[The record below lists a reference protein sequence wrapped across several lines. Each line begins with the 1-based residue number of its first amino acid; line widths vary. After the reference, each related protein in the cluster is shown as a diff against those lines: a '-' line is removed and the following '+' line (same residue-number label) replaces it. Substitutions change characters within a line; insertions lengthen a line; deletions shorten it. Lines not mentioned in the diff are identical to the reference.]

1 MKEMLIIDGHALIFR
16 AHYAM
21 FKNPLI
27 NMKGMTT
34 SAIFGFT
41 GYILRLMN
49 KYPEALV
56 VMTLDSKGPSFRKD
70 MFDEYKANR
79 KPMPDELRLQM
90 PYVDTLLDAMGIPV
104 FKKVGLEADDII
116 ADLARYGDSNGY
128 EVKIISKDKDLM
140 QLVTENVHQLT
151 PETGGKFEEY
161 DIAKV
166 ESKMGVAPNRVAD
179 LLAMM
184 GDTADNVP
192 GIPGVGPKTALKI
205 LQSAGSVEALIENPD
220 RAGTP
225 KLAAK
230 VRENLEL
237 LKISLDLVVLS
248 NPTDVIINEETLLQT
263 DPDMDKIKPL
273 FEELEINSY
282 LKNTVFSGGVSV
294 PEEPK
299 PVVQR
304 FPVETITE
312 ENDLVQLIAE
322 IEKVGY
328 CSVDTETTSLVKVE
342 AEIVGVSL
350 AIDCKKGYYIPLGHT
365 EGGNFPFERGLEL
378 LKPVLESDR
387 IGKIGQNL
395 KYDYQIFK
403 NYNINLNTIVFD
415 SMVAAY
421 TVDPSARSYGMDDL
435 ALRLLNYE
443 TVHIEELI
451 GKGKKQISFADV
463 PVDKASEYAG
473 EDAIVP
479 LLLKEKLEPELI
491 SQRMD
496 GLFSTVEMPLVTVLA
511 EMEYAGVAIDVE
523 HLKNL
528 SVDYT
533 KIVNTAKEEVFTLAG
548 EEFNLNSPKQLGAIL
563 FEKLGL
569 PAGKKTKTGYSTN
582 VDVLTKLAGEYEIVR
597 KIMVYREKQKLL
609 STYID
614 SLPTKISSKTDR
626 LHASFNQTVAATG
639 RLSSSEPN
647 LQNIPVRTEDGRKIR
662 EAFIAKEGCSIIA
675 ADYSQIELRLLA
687 HFSEDEH
694 MIDAFKNGD
703 DIHRQTAS
711 KIYGIPSAGVTD
723 EMRRASKTIN
733 FGLMYGMG
741 PFKLAGELGVSM
753 GEAKQFITSY
763 FEQFPTI
770 KEFMESSKDSAR
782 KNGYTETLM
791 GRKRYLPELEATNRM
806 VRENAERIAVNTPV
820 QGTAA
825 DIVKVAMNAMARKIV
840 EEKLP
845 LTMLVQVHD
854 ELLFE
859 VEDESAEA
867 MMVIVK
873 EVMEQAYPLRVPL
886 KVDAQIASNWS
897 EAH

>member
-21 FKNPLI
+21 FKNPLV
-27 NMKGMTT
+27 NMKGLTT

-41 GYILRLMN
+41 GYVLRLMN
-49 KYPEALV
+49 KYPDALT

-70 MFDEYKANR
+70 MFEEYKANR
-79 KPMPDELRLQM
+79 KTMPDELRLQM
-90 PYVDTLLDAMGIPV
+90 PYVDQFLDAMGIPV

-128 EVKIISKDKDLM
+128 QVKIVSKDKDLM

-161 DIAKV
+161 DPAKV
-166 ESKMGVAPNRVAD
+166 ETKMGVAPDRVAD

-205 LQSAGSVEALIENPD
+205 LQSAGSVAALIENPD

-225 KLAAK
+225 KLATK
-230 VRENLEL
+230 VRENIEL
-237 LKISLDLVVLS
+237 LKISHDLVVLT
-248 NPTDVIINEETLLQT
+248 NPTDVLIDEESLIQT
-263 DPDMDKIKPL
+263 APDMEKIRPL
-273 FEELEINSY
+273 FDELEINSY
-282 LKNTVFSGGVSV
+282 LKNVVFTNGNVVADEVKTPTV
-294 PEEPK
+294 
-299 PVVQR
+299 R

-312 ENDLVQLIAE
+312 EIDLVELIKQ
-322 IEKVGY
+322 IEKIGF
-328 CSVDTETTSLVKVE
+328 CSVDTETTSLIKVE
-342 AEIVGVSL
+342 AELVGISL
-350 AIDCKKGYYIPLGHT
+350 AIDTSKGYYIPVGHS
-365 EGGNFPFERGLEL
+365 EGGNFPIERALEL
-378 LKPVLESDR
+378 IKPVLESAL

-403 NYNINLNTIVFD
+403 NYGITLNTIIFD

-435 ALRLLNYE
+435 ALRLLDYE
-443 TVHIEELI
+443 TVHIDALI

-463 PVDKASEYAG
+463 PIATASEYAG

-479 LLLKEKLEPELI
+479 LLLKEKLEPELV

-496 GLFSTVEMPLVTVLA
+496 GLFTTVEMPLVTVLA
-511 EMEYAGVAIDVE
+511 EMEYAGVALDVE

-528 SVDYT
+528 SLEYT
-533 KIVNTAKEEVFTLAG
+533 KIVDLAKEEVFSLAG
-548 EEFNLNSPKQLGAIL
+548 EEFNLNSPKQLGTIL
-563 FEKLGL
+563 FEKLEL

-614 SLPTKISSKTDR
+614 SLPKKISLKTNR
-626 LHASFNQTVAATG
+626 LHASFNQTVVATG

-647 LQNIPVRTEDGRKIR
+647 LQNIPVRSEDGRKIR
-662 EAFIAKEGCSIIA
+662 EAFIAQDGYSIIA

-687 HFSEDEH
+687 HFSEDDH
-694 MIDAFKNGD
+694 MIEAFKNGD

-711 KIYGIPSAGVTD
+711 KVYGIPSAGVTD
-723 EMRRASKTIN
+723 EMRRAAKTIN

-770 KEFMESSKDSAR
+770 KEFMESSKESAHQ
-782 KNGYTETLM
+782 NGYTETLM
-791 GRKRYLPELEATNRM
+791 GRKRYLPELQATNRM
-806 VRENAERIAVNTPV
+806 IRENAERIAVNTPV

-825 DIVKVAMNAMARKIV
+825 DIVKVAMNAMAQKIND
-840 EEKLP
+840 EKLP
-845 LTMLVQVHD
+845 LIMLIQVHD

-859 VEDESAEA
+859 VKDDFAEE
-867 MMVIVK
+867 MVEVVK
-873 EVMEQAYPLRVPL
+873 SVMEQAYPLRVPL
-886 KVDAQIASNWS
+886 KVDVQIAKNWS
-897 EAH
+897 DAH